1 MPKNLRSPTLGPTST
16 VVTEKQSELSSV
28 KEILLELNM
37 LQIILGSKQKNEAI
51 EDMWWLCSSWKELY
65 SLK

>member
-1 MPKNLRSPTLGPTST
+1 MPENLRSPTLGPTST
-16 VVTEKQSELSSV
+16 MVTRIQSELSSV
-28 KEILLELNM
+28 KDILLELNM
-37 LQIILGSKQKNEAI
+37 LQIILGSKQKNKAI